1 MSRYRKIFI
10 KMWGDVKFRNL
21 TTPGPNGQ
29 TLWFFLLTGP
39 QTTRI
44 PGLFSVGVAG
54 FAELIGWPIEGFRK
68 AFQEIFDQG
77 MVQVDWK
84 ARLVWVPKA
93 IHYNRPENPNV
104 VKGWKDTWDE
114 MPECDLKLEAW
125 RELKAFIEDLGEGF
139 AKAFEQ
145 ACQKPILKP
154 LPNQEQEQ
162 EQEQKQDKERRAEN
176 FQHPKAD
183 TKKCQEPQEPST
195 PVEVKQS
202 GHVTGNV
209 DPNRTRTNSRL
220 EIFADEYL
228 MAKGQEYLVGNF
240 REEGGAAKRTETKI
254 PDEKI
259 FRQAVRAYLANNE
272 KRLVENGHPFMWF
285 IRELNRWVLKGNE
298 AQAQGERDAKRKN
311 EYSSVCE

>member
-21 TTPGPNGQ
+21 TSPDANGQ

-44 PGLFSVGVAG
+44 PGLFSSGEAG
-54 FAELIGWPIEGFRK
+54 FAETIGWPIEGFRK
-68 AFQEIFDQG
+68 VFREVFAQG
-77 MVQVDWK
+77 MVKVDWK

-104 VKGWKDTWDE
+104 VKGWHDTWDE

-125 RELKAFIEDLGEGF
+125 QELKAFIEGLGEGF
-139 AKAFEQ
+139 VKAFEQ
-145 ACQKPILKP
+145 ACQKPSLKP

-162 EQEQKQDKERRAEN
+162 EQEQEKERRAKV
-176 FQHPKAD
+176 FSPPMAD
-183 TKKCQEPQEPST
+183 SKKSQEPQEPST
-195 PVEVKQS
+195 PVEVKQP
-202 GHVTGNV
+202 GHVIGNA
-209 DPNRTRTNSRL
+209 DPYRTRTNSRL

-228 MAKGQEYLVGNF
+228 KAKGQEYLVGNY

-259 FRQAVRAYLANNE
+259 FRQAVRAYLANDE
-272 KRLVENGHPFMWF
+272 KRLMENGHPFMWF
-285 IRELNRWVLKGNE
+285 IRELNRWVLK
-298 AQAQGERDAKRKN
+298 AQGDSHARRESGKYD
-311 EYSSVCE
+311 SVCE